1 MFSARLAKIN
11 QWISLLTVIK
21 KEPLF
26 SDSFWY
32 RVGDSNPCFDSESV
46 VT

>member
-21 KEPLF
+21 KRTAFQRFFLVSGRGFEPLF
-26 SDSFWY
+26 
-32 RVGDSNPCFDSESV
+32 RQ
-46 VT
+46 